1 MGKSSFY
8 LAIEKYGLNK
18 IGVDINN
25 VEKDYA
31 LYHGEKNLIAISK
44 EVNSE
49 IYILAHEFGHYLDE
63 FLKISSNPEIVETYM
78 KERQALIENQSQ
90 FETTRVDYF
99 VSSNNYHTQNIN
111 GSIEEIVAEINALLY
126 ASTTNTNQEL
136 RGEYLQQYFPETFA
150 KVSKMF
156 TQTTA
161 LK

>member
-1 MGKSSFY
+1 MGIRTDTKLFF
-8 LAIEKYGLNK
+8 IR
-18 IGVDINN
+18 
-25 VEKDYA
+25 
-31 LYHGEKNLIAISK
+31 
-44 EVNSE
+44 
-49 IYILAHEFGHYLDE
+49 IYYLDKS
-63 FLKISSNPEIVETYM
+63 LKISSNPEIVETYM